1 MLARA
6 IFKEALKKVEVGVNL
21 VEMKKGIDLAV
32 KTIVEELRKV
42 AIPVQGKEQIKSV
55 ATISANGD

>member
-1 MLARA
+1 MARA

-21 VEMKKGIDLAV
+21 VEMKKGIDMAV
-32 KTIVEELRKV
+32 VSIVEELRKV
-42 AIPVQGKEQIKSV
+42 AIPVEGKEQIKSV